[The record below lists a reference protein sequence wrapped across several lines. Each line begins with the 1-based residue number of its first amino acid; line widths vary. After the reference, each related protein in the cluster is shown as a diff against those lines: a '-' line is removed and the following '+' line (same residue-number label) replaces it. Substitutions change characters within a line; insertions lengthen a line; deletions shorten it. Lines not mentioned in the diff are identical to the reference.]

1 MSQNTHGQ
9 QKMGIFKMETMDI
22 GIVRQSSQRLL
33 KLTNPRNF
41 HFGVRVTLMII
52 VITTISVLKSMARP
66 IWVEKMVLD

>member
-1 MSQNTHGQ
+1 MNQNTHGQ

-33 KLTNPRNF
+33 KLTNLRNF
-41 HFGVRVTLMII
+41 HFGARVTLMII